1 MDDIFHKKAGKFMS
15 KGLLFKNH
23 SPITND
29 ILWFYKIDENLWR
42 TCSSRKIAVSALEEI
57 YGDAF
62 KNPIKVWKKNHVD
75 NDTKTEGK
83 GGKKTEGKGGKKTEG
98 KGGKKTEGKGG
109 KKTEGKGGK
118 KTEGKGGKKTEG
130 KGGKKTEGKDEKN
143 NEKKTSVVRKKI
155 VVKLRKKDIS
165 HKEVPIIAQNDSLE
179 NIIDNNTGL
188 GNSLN
193 TKIEKILEK
202 KSFNPFRI

>member
-83 GGKKTEGKGGKKTEG
+83 GGKKTEGK
-98 KGGKKTEGKGG
+98 
-109 KKTEGKGGK
+109 
-118 KTEGKGGKKTEG
+118 
-130 KGGKKTEGKDEKN
+130 DEKN